1 MQAMQ
6 ISADAALS
14 IILFWLLA
22 LYVKPAI
29 LSGKGTEIFLVAL
42 LISTHL
48 LDGLN
53 TKPTVPRSTLRC
65 K

>member
-42 LISTHL
+42 SQLIY
-48 LDGLN
+48 
-53 TKPTVPRSTLRC
+53 
-65 K
+65 